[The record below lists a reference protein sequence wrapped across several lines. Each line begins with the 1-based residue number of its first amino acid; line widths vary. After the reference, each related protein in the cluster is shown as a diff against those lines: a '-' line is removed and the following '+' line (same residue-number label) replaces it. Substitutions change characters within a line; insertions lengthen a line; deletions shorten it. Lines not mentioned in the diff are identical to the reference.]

1 MLAVPTS
8 KHVMGSE
15 ILKMPGRSCPQ
26 LSPAP
31 WRTARA
37 SKGLNASELASPSKR
52 HFPPTPP
59 APQRHPGM
67 TPWGSVGVQKSTPCE
82 KPPAGNLR
90 PRRQVLGS
98 RVALMLGGSVPAHRR
113 VPDAQPGQLSAGR
126 ACSPGPVEAASVY
139 PVSTQTHCRQRGPG
153 RRQLG
158 KASTKE
164 PAGAFPVSG
173 PRAKGKPWLVTP
185 FPPGQVGL
193 RPRDPGLSLGPLSQV

>member
-90 PRRQVLGS
+90 PRR
-98 RVALMLGGSVPAHRR
+98 RCKA
-113 VPDAQPGQLSAGR
+113 R
-126 ACSPGPVEAASVY
+126 ASP
-139 PVSTQTHCRQRGPG
+139 
-153 RRQLG
+153 
-158 KASTKE
+158 
-164 PAGAFPVSG
+164 
-173 PRAKGKPWLVTP
+173 
-185 FPPGQVGL
+185 
-193 RPRDPGLSLGPLSQV
+193 